1 MIESEFE
8 SILFVITDESVR
20 STECVDVTN
29 LDLAALGLCTK
40 HSRSADESGH
50 SEASD
55 HSSSHMLLF
64 NLLP

>member
-20 STECVDVTN
+20 STECIDIAD

-40 HSRSADESGH
+40 HSRRADESGD

-55 HSSSHMLLF
+55 HSSSHMLLL
-64 NLLP
+64 NLPP